1 MHRLA
6 PSGSSLVSWT
16 FSFLLSIIACH
27 SLTRVAPQTTLSPA
41 ELRSELASRRPLTR
55 THRRLSSPPCRDP
68 FTPSSFL
75 FLNYEIYYKE
85 KPDFVNRFFMR
96 KTHRKG
102 GIPLT
107 FFSRYKI
114 SLNFSYFSAR
124 SRFRLT
130 VKIIYSSEETPAS
143 ARAHFPANSGRKTYN
158 HTNDRPR
165 REKFYCDNRREQYP
179 SR

>member
-1 MHRLA
+1 MHRLT

-41 ELRSELASRRPLTR
+41 ELRSELASRRPSAR
-55 THRRLSSPPCRDP
+55 THRRLSSPPCRDT

-75 FLNYEIYYKE
+75 FLNYGIYYKE

-102 GIPLT
+102 EIPLT
-107 FFSRYKI
+107 F
-114 SLNFSYFSAR
+114 SADTKFR
-124 SRFRLT
+124 STLPTFQQDPRFRLT
-130 VKIIYSSEETPAS
+130 VKMIYSSEETPAS

-165 REKFYCDNRREQYP
+165 REK
-179 SR
+179 